1 MEGFMSK
8 IEEINDKLK
17 KAIELLNRTYMTFS
31 ELMKLYEDM
40 YNNHLKEDID
50 KYFKEVAEMQEKQ
63 RKENDEDNKQDSL

>member
-1 MEGFMSK
+1 MSK

>member
-1 MEGFMSK
+1 MSK

-63 RKENDEDNKQDSL
+63 WKENDEDNKQDSL

>member
-1 MEGFMSK
+1 
-8 IEEINDKLK
+8 
-17 KAIELLNRTYMTFS
+17 MTFS